1 MLDTADAVTPRE
13 FLKAFA
19 DIIAGGTHYEPV
31 KILAEV
37 IKEFADDNPDITWL
51 HAVYIVDYTY
61 TIITVLSF
69 TMEFKDAPNTP
80 ISTIINSI
88 LHKASRDPILCRLFL
103 PIADYIKQ
111 NAPEFAVGVPCTC
124 P

>member
-1 MLDTADAVTPRE
+1 VLETADAVTPRE

-19 DIIAGGTHYEPV
+19 DIIGEGTHYEPV
-31 KILAEV
+31 KILAET
-37 IKEFADDNPDITWL
+37 IKEFADENPDVTWF

-61 TIITVLSF
+61 TIIAVLSF
-69 TMEFKDAPNTP
+69 TMEFRDAPNTP
-80 ISTIINSI
+80 ISTIINSV
-88 LHKASRDPILCRLFL
+88 LHRASRDPILCRLFL
-103 PIADYIKQ
+103 PIVDYIKQ